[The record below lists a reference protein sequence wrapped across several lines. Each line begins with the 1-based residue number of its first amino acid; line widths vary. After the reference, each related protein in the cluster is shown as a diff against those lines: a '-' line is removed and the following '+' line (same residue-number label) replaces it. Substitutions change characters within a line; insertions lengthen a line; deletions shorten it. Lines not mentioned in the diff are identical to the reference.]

1 MPLEKSGHGSRES
14 VDFPKMGLGG
24 AGIAN
29 LYRAVSSEEAEAT
42 IHAALRCGFGL
53 IDTAPFYGHGL
64 SETRIGQALAHWSGP
79 RPLVSSKVG
88 RVLEAV
94 PPGSEGDFGF
104 VEPLPYRPRF
114 DYSRDGVRR
123 SLEGSLERL
132 GIDKLD
138 IALVHDIGA
147 RVHGRAHGERMRE
160 LFDETLPALNEA
172 RTEGL
177 VERIGLGV
185 NEWEVCV
192 EILERTRLDVIM
204 LAGRYTLLEQPA
216 LISGMLDCCVAR
228 GVRVLAAGVFN
239 SGLLATKPS
248 PESTYEYLAVPPDVL
263 AKALDLWDAC
273 EAEGVPLAAAALQF
287 PLLHPAIACVVVG
300 ARSVAE
306 IEQQAAWRNV
316 AIPGQLF
323 EVLKRR
329 GLVHPSAPTV
339 G

>member
-1 MPLEKSGHGSRES
+1 MH
-14 VDFPKMGLGG
+14 FPKVGLGG

-29 LYRAVSSEEAEAT
+29 LYRAVSEEDAEAT
-42 IHAALRCGFGL
+42 IHAALRRGFGL

-64 SETRIGQALAHWSGP
+64 SETRIGRALAAWSGS

-94 PPGSEGDFGF
+94 APGSEGDFGF
-104 VEPLPYRPRF
+104 VEPMPYRPRF

-123 SLEGSLERL
+123 SLESTLERL

-138 IALVHDIGA
+138 IVLVHDIGA
-147 RVHGRAHGERMRE
+147 RVHGAAHGERMRQ

-177 VERIGLGV
+177 VDLIGLGV
-185 NEWEVCV
+185 KEWEVCV
-192 EILERTRLDVIM
+192 DVMERTALDVIM

-216 LISGMLDCCVAR
+216 LISGMLDRCVAR
-228 GVRVLAAGVFN
+228 GVRVIAAGVFN
-239 SGLLATKPS
+239 SGLLASKPS
-248 PESTYEYLAVPPDVL
+248 PESTYEYAAVSPDVL

-273 EAEGVPLAAAALQF
+273 EGKGVPLAAAALQF
-287 PLLHPAIACVVVG
+287 PLRHPAISCVVVG

-306 IEQQAAWRNV
+306 IEQQAAWRNMS
-316 AIPGQLF
+316 IPGELF
-323 EVLKRR
+323 EELKRR
-329 GLVHPSAPTV
+329 GLVHPSAPTA

>member
-1 MPLEKSGHGSRES
+1 
-14 VDFPKMGLGG
+14 MGLGG

-29 LYRAVSSEEAEAT
+29 LYRAVSAEEAEAT

-64 SETRIGQALAHWSGP
+64 SETRIGQALAHWGGP

-88 RVLEAV
+88 RVLDPV
-94 PPGSEGDFGF
+94 SPGSEGDFGF
-104 VEPLPYRPRF
+104 VEPMPYRPRF

-132 GIDKLD
+132 GIEKLD

-147 RVHGRAHGERMRE
+147 RVHGADHGERMRE
-160 LFDETLPALNEA
+160 LFDQTLPALHDA
-172 RTEGL
+172 QAEGL
-177 VERIGLGV
+177 IGRIGLGV
-185 NEWEVCV
+185 TEWEVCV
-192 EILERTRLDVIM
+192 EILERTHLDVIM

-216 LISGMLDCCVAR
+216 LTSGMLDLCAER

-239 SGLLATKPS
+239 SGLLASKPT
-248 PESTYEYLAVPPDVL
+248 PQSTYEYLAVPPDIL
-263 AKALDLWDAC
+263 AKALDLWRAC
-273 EAEGVPLAAAALQF
+273 EAKRVPLAAAALQF
-287 PLLHPAIACVVVG
+287 PLRHPAVSCVVVG

-306 IEQQAAWRNV
+306 IEQQAAWRKFS
-316 AIPGQLF
+316 IPADVF
-323 EVLKRR
+323 DVLKRL
-329 GLVHPSAPTV
+329 GLIDSNAPTA

>member
-1 MPLEKSGHGSRES
+1 MVADGAGSLRDVRRGFAASAVRRNRVQVLSYLPGRIGERTLARSHGRIKEVVRAAPREKNRRESRES
-14 VDFPKMGLGG
+14 VDFPKMALGG

-29 LYRAVSSEEAEAT
+29 LYRAVSAEDAEAT
-42 IHAALRCGFGL
+42 IHAALRRGFGL

-64 SETRIGQALAHWSGP
+64 SETRIGRALAHWSGP

-147 RVHGRAHGERMRE
+147 QVHGAAHGERMRE
-160 LFDETLPALNEA
+160 FFDETLPALNDA

-177 VERIGLGV
+177 V
-185 NEWEVCV
+185 
-192 EILERTRLDVIM
+192 
-204 LAGRYTLLEQPA
+204 
-216 LISGMLDCCVAR
+216 
-228 GVRVLAAGVFN
+228 
-239 SGLLATKPS
+239 
-248 PESTYEYLAVPPDVL
+248 
-263 AKALDLWDAC
+263 
-273 EAEGVPLAAAALQF
+273 
-287 PLLHPAIACVVVG
+287 
-300 ARSVAE
+300 
-306 IEQQAAWRNV
+306 
-316 AIPGQLF
+316 
-323 EVLKRR
+323 
-329 GLVHPSAPTV
+329 
-339 G
+339 